1 MFNYQY
7 IAVRIEHTLQLHGYA
22 KAGDADIIRSNPMA
36 FMDAVLKQYEKA
48 SEEHDRKSADFWEVY
63 KNYEAVALM
72 SLVMRW
78 LKILQ
83 MMLLTCSNKAKA
95 GA

>member
-36 FMDAVLKQYEKA
+36 FMDTVLKQYEKA
-48 SEEHDRKSADFWEVY
+48 SEEHDRKSAEEEIEVFIEDY
-63 KNYEAVALM
+63 CSLQVAKER
-72 SLVMRW
+72 VFR
-78 LKILQ
+78 
-83 MMLLTCSNKAKA
+83 
-95 GA
+95 

>member
-7 IAVRIEHTLQLHGYA
+7 IAVRIEHILQLHGYA
-22 KAGDADIIRSNPMA
+22 KEGDADIIRSNPMA

-63 KNYEAVALM
+63 KNYEGCRLDEFGDEMAQNFANDVVDLF
-72 SLVMRW
+72 
-78 LKILQ
+78 Q
-83 MMLLTCSNKAKA
+83 
-95 GA
+95 

>member
-22 KAGDADIIRSNPMA
+22 KAGDADIVRSNPMA

-63 KNYEAVALM
+63 KNYEGCRLDEFGDEMAQNFANDVVDLF
-72 SLVMRW
+72 
-78 LKILQ
+78 Q
-83 MMLLTCSNKAKA
+83 
-95 GA
+95 

>member
-63 KNYEAVALM
+63 KNYEGCRLDEFGDEMAQNFANDVVDLF
-72 SLVMRW
+72 
-78 LKILQ
+78 Q
-83 MMLLTCSNKAKA
+83 
-95 GA
+95 